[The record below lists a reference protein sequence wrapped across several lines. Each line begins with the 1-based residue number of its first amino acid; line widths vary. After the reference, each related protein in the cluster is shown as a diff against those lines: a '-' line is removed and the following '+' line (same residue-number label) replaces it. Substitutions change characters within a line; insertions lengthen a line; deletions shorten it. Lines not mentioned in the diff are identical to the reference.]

1 MKYGIKRLMIM
12 ISLVVAAASPAALMG
27 QAIAT
32 IDNPGFRQLNLAAPI
47 FKVAPSL
54 PAAKGKPIALAG
66 RKELQKLL
74 TFSGYFKLVS
84 DKAFNDL
91 PQTKKGVAS
100 SSGVED
106 IEFSQWKTLNVET
119 LILGELF
126 VEAGQRKV
134 KLRAFD
140 VPTAKLL
147 VGKVYSFT
155 RINSVVR
162 RFADLVL
169 GSYTGLPGIFS
180 SKLAFIGKR
189 SKKGDK
195 QVYISDFDGTNLK
208 QITREKNPHV
218 SPTFSPDGRFI
229 TYTSFEGGNP
239 DIYMYDTK
247 TGRKTRVTYGK
258 GLDSGANWAPNGKVI
273 AYSGGVAG
281 KVNIYTI
288 NAQNRKNRKVFIQG
302 NGLDVDPTFSPDG
315 KYMAFVSGRYGNPHI
330 FAAKLQWSGDT
341 SVKVLS
347 DKRLTYAGWYNA
359 TPDWSPDSKKIV
371 FAGYDKDID
380 RFDIFMMNP
389 DGKNIERLTLK
400 TGDNES
406 PSFSPNGQ
414 LIVFQSNRVGSQNI
428 KGRPHLYMMHR
439 DGTNQRRMNLG
450 LYEAQTP
457 TWSKNATN

>member
-1 MKYGIKRLMIM
+1 MLKSTVGLALLIM
-12 ISLVVAAASPAALMG
+12 LVAKAGYS

-32 IDNPGFRQLNLAAPI
+32 IDNPGFRQLNLAAPL
-47 FKVAPSL
+47 FKIAPTM
-54 PAAKGKPIALAG
+54 PAKKGKSTAVTG
-66 RKELQKLL
+66 RQELQKLL
-74 TFSGYFKLVS
+74 KFSGYFKLVS
-84 DKAFNDL
+84 DKAFSDL
-91 PQTKKGVAS
+91 PQTKKGVAAAN
-100 SSGVED
+100 GTED
-106 IEFSQWKTLNVET
+106 IDFSQWKTLNVET
-119 LILGELF
+119 LVLGELF
-126 VEAGQRKV
+126 VEGGQRKV

-147 VGKVYSFT
+147 VGKVYSYT
-155 RINSVVR
+155 GIKSVVR

-169 GSYTGLPGIFS
+169 SSYTGLPGIFS
-180 SKLAFIGKR
+180 SKIAFIGR
-189 SKKGDK
+189 RTKKSDK
-195 QVYISDFDGTNLK
+195 QVFMADFDGTNLK
-208 QITREKNPHV
+208 QITRAKNPHV

-229 TYTSFEGGNP
+229 TYTSFENANP

-247 TGRKTRVTYGK
+247 TGRKTRVTFSK
-258 GLDSGANWAPNGKVI
+258 GLDSGANWSANGKVI
-273 AYSGGVAG
+273 AYSGGVGG
-281 KVNIYTI
+281 KVNIYTV
-288 NAQNRKNRKVFIQG
+288 NAKDRKNRKVLIQG

-330 FAAKLQWSGDT
+330 FAAKLAWSGDT
-341 SVKVLS
+341 SVKVIS

-414 LIVFQSNRVGSQNI
+414 LIVFQSNRIGSQNI
-428 KGRPHLYMMHR
+428 KGVAKIYMMHR
-439 DGTNQRRMNLG
+439 DGTNQRRLNLG

-457 TWSKNATN
+457 TWSKNATK